1 MTPLQSKLQ
10 VVLLATCQALS
21 MTSMNIVMLTSALIG
36 QMIAPTPAL
45 ATLAVGLQMTATMA
59 ATLPASLLMR
69 RIGRRYGF
77 MIGAAVGLLGA
88 LISTLAIQNGDFLLF
103 CVGALTMGVNGG
115 FAQFYRFA
123 AADAAEPDFRPTA
136 ISLVLS
142 GGVVSGLF
150 GPELAIWSRDLFQP
164 YLFLGCY
171 AGIAV
176 MMAAAFLV
184 LSQLRV
190 PAPSAAETAGP
201 QRPLGEI
208 MRQPVFIVAAGGS
221 MIAYGVMSLVM
232 TATPLA
238 MASCG
243 YDFGSAA
250 HVIQWHVLGMFV
262 PSFFTGQLIRRFGL
276 LNIMTVGV
284 AANLACLA
292 INLHGVSTWHFWSAL
307 TLLGIGWNFM
317 YVGGTTL
324 LIEAYRPA
332 EKAKV
337 QGLNDFLV
345 FGTAAF
351 GSLSSGA
358 LANLFGWSAVNWGVL
373 GPMLLAGGLIFWLR
387 ARPAAR
393 LTGQPS

>member
-1 MTPLQSKLQ
+1 VTSLQSKLQ

-36 QMIAPTPAL
+36 QSIAPSPAF
-45 ATLAVGLQMTATMA
+45 ATLAVGLQMSATMA
-59 ATLPASLLMR
+59 ATLPASLMMR
-69 RIGRRYGF
+69 RVGRRYGF
-77 MIGAAVGLLGA
+77 MFGAALGLVGA
-88 LISTLAIQNGDFLLF
+88 LISVLAIQRGDFWLF
-103 CVGALTMGVNGG
+103 CLGAIVMGINGG
-115 FAQFYRFA
+115 FGQFYRFA

-150 GPELAIWSRDLFQP
+150 GPELAIWSRDLFLP
-164 YLFLGCY
+164 YMFLGCY

-176 MMAAAFLV
+176 MMVLAVLV
-184 LSQLRV
+184 LTQLRI

-201 QRPLGEI
+201 QRPLSEI
-208 MRQPVFIVAAGGS
+208 VRQPVFFVAAGGS

-243 YDFGSAA
+243 YDFASAA

-262 PSFFTGQLIRRFGL
+262 PSFFTGHLIRRLGV
-276 LNIMTVGV
+276 LNIMAAGV
-284 AANLACLA
+284 VANLACLA
-292 INLHGVSTWHFWSAL
+292 INLHGTSTWHFWSAL

-317 YVGGTTL
+317 YVGGSTL
-324 LIEAYRPA
+324 VTEAYRPA

-358 LANLFGWSAVNWGVL
+358 LANLFGWDAVNWGVL
-373 GPMLLAGGLIFWLR
+373 LPMLLAGSLILWLR

-393 LTGQPS
+393 LTREAS